1 MRFGTLRLVLG
12 WAQVRAK
19 PFSMLSLSD
28 NEIESLPHECIDL
41 PEGVHLGLS
50 CNPLVSPPANI
61 AQHGWVRIKQ
71 WFADRRAQQR
81 RSVDRLRVCF
91 VGFGGAGKT
100 TLARLLT
107 DGAAATC
114 GAVNAALPMRQ
125 WSSTQVDAWIRA
137 APNGATEA
145 ESRFLEKLA
154 DALADPDLAPDGE
167 YLVEEIVKWDP
178 AMVVTNTST
187 ATGSAFT
194 KLQVKRW
201 WPRFCDRVFNHERK
215 GYTSTIGIDVWEV
228 ELLVGE
234 GQKLI
239 LEVVDF
245 AGQMQFYTS
254 HSLFFA
260 LNNAQY
266 VLVSKAAPKGD
277 GSESQIEEALYWLSF
292 LRSSMARIRR
302 HNAKDG
308 DVTAVA
314 QVLLAVTHTDKAEP
328 SLPPDGLL
336 HILGQRIDKLGQP
349 ANDPPRLA
357 RGQPCAPRYDD
368 VGKADEARSM
378 LIRALE
384 AQVRLS
390 HRCAPFVAATC
401 FDGPCRVW
409 LGACHSQCCAGRW
422 PIGVRGGCLCPERGA
437 GHRRGSEKG

>member
-1 MRFGTLRLVLG
+1 MFRVRFGSLRLVLG
-12 WAQVRAK
+12 WVQVRAK
-19 PFSMLSLSD
+19 PLFELVLQS
-28 NEIESLPHECIDL
+28 NEIESLPQECIDL
-41 PEGVHLGLS
+41 PEGMALALGH
-50 CNPLVSPPANI
+50 NPLASPPANI
-61 AQHGWVRIKQ
+61 AENGLARIKQ

-81 RSVDRLRVCF
+81 RPVDRLRVCF

-107 DGAAATC
+107 EGASTTC

-145 ESRFLEKLA
+145 ESRFLEQLA
-154 DALADPDLAPDGE
+154 NALADLAPDGE
-167 YLVEEIVKWDP
+167 YLVEEIAMWDP
-178 AMVVTNTST
+178 AMVVSNTST
-187 ATGSAFT
+187 AAGSAFT
-194 KLQVKRW
+194 EPQVKRW
-201 WPRFCDRVFNHERK
+201 WPRFCDRVFNHDRK
-215 GYTSTIGIDVWEV
+215 GYNSTMGIDVWEV
-228 ELLVGE
+228 ELLLGE
-234 GQKLI
+234 GQKLTV
-239 LEVVDF
+239 EVVDF

-277 GSESQIEEALYWLSF
+277 RSESQIEEALYWLSF
-292 LRSSMARIRR
+292 LRSSMGRICR
-302 HNAKDG
+302 HTAKDG
-308 DVTAVA
+308 EATAVA
-314 QVLLAVTHTDKAEP
+314 QVLLAVTHTDKAES

-336 HILGQRIDKLGQP
+336 HILGQRIDMLGQP

-357 RGQPCAPRYDD
+357 RGQPCVPRYDD

-378 LIRALE
+378 LIHALE

-390 HRCAPFVAATC
+390 HRCAPLVAETC

-437 GHRRGSEKG
+437 GHR

>member
-1 MRFGTLRLVLG
+1 
-12 WAQVRAK
+12 
-19 PFSMLSLSD
+19 MLSLNE
-28 NEIESLPHECIDL
+28 NEIESLPQECIDL
-41 PEGVHLGLS
+41 PEGMHLEVKS
-50 CNPLVSPPANI
+50 YPLVSPPVDI
-61 AQHGWVRIKQ
+61 AKHGLARIKQ

-81 RSVDRLRVCF
+81 RPVDRLRVCF

-114 GAVNAALPMRQ
+114 AAVNAALPMRQ
-125 WSSTQVDAWIRA
+125 WSSAQVEAWIRA

-145 ESRFLEKLA
+145 ESRFLEKLV
-154 DALADPDLAPDGE
+154 DALADLAPDGE
-167 YLVEEIVKWDP
+167 YLVEAIAKWDP
-178 AMVVTNTST
+178 AMVVSNTST
-187 ATGSAFT
+187 AAGSAFT
-194 KLQVKRW
+194 EPQVKRW
-201 WPRFCDRVFNHERK
+201 WPRFCDRVFNHDRK
-215 GYTSTIGIDVWEV
+215 GYNSTIGIDVWEV

-292 LRSSMARIRR
+292 LRSSMARSCH

-308 DVTAVA
+308 ELTAVA
-314 QVLLAVTHTDKAEP
+314 QALLAVTHTDKAKP

-336 HILGQRIDKLGQP
+336 HILGQRIDMLGQP

-357 RGQPCAPRYDD
+357 RGQPCVPRYDD

-390 HRCAPFVAATC
+390 HRCAPFVAETC

-422 PIGVRGGCLCPERGA
+422 PIGVRGGCLRRERGA